1 MGLKIPIRWAALSPN
16 QLRSVEGEDPDS
28 NINSIARIESHVFFA
43 PFLHSLHR
51 RVVGSQLAAKSP
63 FLGDSASQFVQKM
76 RTLLIATEESH
87 FLLRLFKCSILT
99 LDSIKDCIAQ
109 SFADIFCG
117 KSNIDFFDQRHDGVL
132 PCALQDIIET
142 VGDQCQQQ
150 NKDCFSQRKD
160 CNDKRDLRADFNV
173 LDTML
178 KDSLERLKMM
188 REGISW
194 AHIGLCGR
202 TFEGSYTQHVA
213 IIRALCLEGN
223 GDTMQA
229 LAFWDE
235 MLQRD
240 EGRIDEAC
248 YIYSVMSRMG
258 VAPDH
263 ISYKMLIQ
271 GLCIQGHVIEANEF
285 LVSMLENL
293 IVPEP
298 LIWNSIIDGYGRRSM
313 DKTLEHL
320 RRDERDV
327 LDKSGPKIIR
337 HKPITAL
344 LSPTELDPYIPLHTA
359 SEDLVFTGI
368 RNCCEILEKGH
379 SKSIGSF
386 PVSILRPFSEDLDCS
401 EFNTLLK
408 RMMHEKL
415 KWDNSFNVR
424 GISTHLQSPIW
435 IFWLNDVLST
445 FAPILKKCGIYAA
458 IYVSQF
464 AYARNVSLLKGFLER
479 WSPDT
484 NTFHTIYGEL
494 GISLWDLH
502 RISGLPIRGEF
513 YEEFTPSNDIL
524 YSSQTSKAC
533 RGLFNIYASSCQSK
547 KFNHWTFKFIDE
559 SPTSISGFQ
568 RKDRIPDDVY
578 LSGFLASWLSGFVFP
593 HSSGEIRPTTFHVA
607 TKMAGG
613 TLFSLAIPVLA
624 YLYHCLGKMASSSSP
639 GKENIQGPLHY
650 LFGWISLYFVKTY
663 SHGDPQLIC
672 PIPDIHFMPYLGFIG
687 NQSAAQF
694 FNDKFPFVNSL
705 LTYRTECQFRA
716 LTHES
721 EPSGILVDSERI
733 SYFHLG
739 YLISLR
745 QGVLTFK
752 MGFNFISE
760 PYSPNRFGRQFGFAQ
775 ACPTPLNV
783 SCRQPS
789 EWAKFYYNW
798 RHMLRCGTK
807 VSLELPGSRSTSHVT
822 MPYANWWLGT
832 SFTVLQYITHSQ
844 SKSSRKRK
852 LDMSIKDRKTKNPP
866 YSRARSSSSPIA
878 LEASSLQRMDNSRP
892 LIAPSRS
899 SYSAS
904 DLLHLFEDMCNS
916 QFKMRFSFEQADS
929 GPQFSS
935 LAKLFPETMSI
946 SDCTGTSQPTVATK
960 TPMDQFRT
968 YLYSF
973 LEDENMIQELFE
985 GDGYELTALGRIRI
999 KSVEIPSPTK
1009 SFDCSLNGSN
1019 ESEDEF
1025 YDYTP
1030 FLNGTPTKMSK
1041 LPSANVAF
1049 SSPSNEPSKLL
1060 EKDHATLQNSWSTC
1074 GNHNLSPPPPK
1085 SLPAV
1090 HQESTSDTL
1099 EETDEINPDTSE
1111 EAQILADLLEANGVN
1126 KLFDKL
1132 EAPFAS
1138 SGLLLGTSSNEAATH
1153 IQKGLTI
1160 SLQSMTD
1167 VNGMIA
1173 VANNVFMILKSL
1185 GVDFISFYEKV
1196 KIFLGCFALK
1206 TQLADSSNL
1215 STAEFE
1221 AQYCE
1226 KKLHF
1231 DKVSGEHEQLSAS
1244 IIKSDEQIAGLN
1256 QRIIQTKELLK
1267 QLEEELSSTQAEHAV
1282 ILHKLPRVFLNQ
1294 KKTSKLL

>member
-1 MGLKIPIRWAALSPN
+1 M
-16 QLRSVEGEDPDS
+16 
-28 NINSIARIESHVFFA
+28 
-43 PFLHSLHR
+43 
-51 RVVGSQLAAKSP
+51 
-63 FLGDSASQFVQKM
+63 
-76 RTLLIATEESH
+76 
-87 FLLRLFKCSILT
+87 
-99 LDSIKDCIAQ
+99 
-109 SFADIFCG
+109 
-117 KSNIDFFDQRHDGVL
+117 
-132 PCALQDIIET
+132 
-142 VGDQCQQQ
+142 
-150 NKDCFSQRKD
+150 
-160 CNDKRDLRADFNV
+160 
-173 LDTML
+173 
-178 KDSLERLKMM
+178 
-188 REGISW
+188 
-194 AHIGLCGR
+194 
-202 TFEGSYTQHVA
+202 
-213 IIRALCLEGN
+213 
-223 GDTMQA
+223 
-229 LAFWDE
+229 
-235 MLQRD
+235 
-240 EGRIDEAC
+240 
-248 YIYSVMSRMG
+248 
-258 VAPDH
+258 
-263 ISYKMLIQ
+263 
-271 GLCIQGHVIEANEF
+271 
-285 LVSMLENL
+285 
-293 IVPEP
+293 
-298 LIWNSIIDGYGRRSM
+298 RSM
-313 DKTLEHL
+313 EKTLEYL
-320 RRDERDV
+320 RRDERNV

-344 LSPTELDPYIPLHTA
+344 LSPTELDPYIRLHTA
-359 SEDLVFTGI
+359 SEDLIYTGI

-386 PVSILRPFSEDLDCS
+386 PVSILRPFSEDLHCS

-408 RMMHEKL
+408 RMKREKL

-502 RISGLPIRGEF
+502 RISRLLICGEF

-547 KFNHWTFKFIDE
+547 K
-559 SPTSISGFQ
+559 
-568 RKDRIPDDVY
+568 IPDDVY

-593 HSSGEIRPTTFHVA
+593 HSSEEIRPTTFHVA

-613 TLFSLAIPVLA
+613 TLFSLAILVLA

-663 SHGDPQLIC
+663 SHGDPQSIC

-694 FNDKFPFVNSL
+694 FTDKFPFVDSL
-705 LTYRTECQFRA
+705 LTYRTECQFWA

-721 EPSGILVDSERI
+721 EPLGILVDSERI
-733 SYFHLG
+733 SPFYLG

-745 QGVLTFK
+745 QGILTFK

-760 PYSPNRFGRQFGFAQ
+760 PYSPNRYGRQFGFAQ
-775 ACPTPLNV
+775 ACPIPLNV

-789 EWAKFYYNW
+789 EWSKFYYNW

-832 SFTVLQYITHSQ
+832 SFTVLQYVTHSQ
-844 SKSSRKRK
+844 PKSSRKRK
-852 LDMSIKDRKTKNPP
+852 LDMPIKDRKTKNPS

-878 LEASSLQRMDNSRP
+878 LEASSPQRMDNSRP

-899 SYSAS
+899 SYSVS

-916 QFKMRFSFEQADS
+916 QFKMRFSFEQVDS
-929 GPQFSS
+929 GPQFAC
-935 LAKLFPETMSI
+935 LAKLFPETISI

-968 YLYSF
+968 YLHSF
-973 LEDENMIQELFE
+973 LEDKDENMIQELFE

-1009 SFDCSLNGSN
+1009 SFDCSLNGSS

-1030 FLNGTPTKMSK
+1030 LLDGTPTKMSK
-1041 LPSANVAF
+1041 SPSANVAF
-1049 SSPSNEPSKLL
+1049 SSPSNESSKLL
-1060 EKDHATLQNSWSTC
+1060 EKDTQGTLFSLDHATLQNPWSTC
-1074 GNHNLSPPPPK
+1074 GNQNLSHPPK
-1085 SLPAV
+1085 SLQAV
-1090 HQESTSDTL
+1090 HQENTSDTL
-1099 EETDEINPDTSE
+1099 EEKDEITSIPRKRPKFLQ
-1111 EAQILADLLEANGVN
+1111 AYLKQMGLTNYLTNLKHPLLYLTFFWE
-1126 KLFDKL
+1126 
-1132 EAPFAS
+1132 
-1138 SGLLLGTSSNEAATH
+1138 LLLTKQPPIFRKVLLFPSN
-1153 IQKGLTI
+1153 Q
-1160 SLQSMTD
+1160 
-1167 VNGMIA
+1167 
-1173 VANNVFMILKSL
+1173 
-1185 GVDFISFYEKV
+1185 
-1196 KIFLGCFALK
+1196 
-1206 TQLADSSNL
+1206 
-1215 STAEFE
+1215 
-1221 AQYCE
+1221 
-1226 KKLHF
+1226 
-1231 DKVSGEHEQLSAS
+1231 
-1244 IIKSDEQIAGLN
+1244 
-1256 QRIIQTKELLK
+1256 
-1267 QLEEELSSTQAEHAV
+1267 
-1282 ILHKLPRVFLNQ
+1282 
-1294 KKTSKLL
+1294 

>member
-1 MGLKIPIRWAALSPN
+1 
-16 QLRSVEGEDPDS
+16 
-28 NINSIARIESHVFFA
+28 
-43 PFLHSLHR
+43 
-51 RVVGSQLAAKSP
+51 
-63 FLGDSASQFVQKM
+63 
-76 RTLLIATEESH
+76 
-87 FLLRLFKCSILT
+87 
-99 LDSIKDCIAQ
+99 
-109 SFADIFCG
+109 
-117 KSNIDFFDQRHDGVL
+117 
-132 PCALQDIIET
+132 
-142 VGDQCQQQ
+142 
-150 NKDCFSQRKD
+150 
-160 CNDKRDLRADFNV
+160 
-173 LDTML
+173 
-178 KDSLERLKMM
+178 
-188 REGISW
+188 
-194 AHIGLCGR
+194 
-202 TFEGSYTQHVA
+202 
-213 IIRALCLEGN
+213 
-223 GDTMQA
+223 
-229 LAFWDE
+229 
-235 MLQRD
+235 
-240 EGRIDEAC
+240 
-248 YIYSVMSRMG
+248 
-258 VAPDH
+258 
-263 ISYKMLIQ
+263 
-271 GLCIQGHVIEANEF
+271 
-285 LVSMLENL
+285 
-293 IVPEP
+293 
-298 LIWNSIIDGYGRRSM
+298 M
-313 DKTLEHL
+313 DKTLEYL
-320 RRDERDV
+320 RCDERDV

-359 SEDLVFTGI
+359 SEDLVYIGI

-408 RMMHEKL
+408 RMKHEKL

-533 RGLFNIYASSCQSK
+533 RGLFNIYASSVQSK

-624 YLYHCLGKMASSSSP
+624 YLYHSLGKMASSSSP

-663 SHGDPQLIC
+663 SHGDPQSIC

-694 FNDKFPFVNSL
+694 FTDKFPFVDSL

-733 SYFHLG
+733 SPFHLG

-745 QGVLTFK
+745 QGILTFK

-760 PYSPNRFGRQFGFAQ
+760 PYSPNRYGRQFGFAQ
-775 ACPTPLNV
+775 ACPIPLNV

-789 EWAKFYYNW
+789 EWSKFYYNW

-832 SFTVLQYITHSQ
+832 SFTVLQYVTHSQ
-844 SKSSRKRK
+844 PKSSRKRK
-852 LDMSIKDRKTKNPP
+852 LDMPIKDRKTKNPS

-878 LEASSLQRMDNSRP
+878 LKASSPQRMDNSRP
-892 LIAPSRS
+892 FIAPSRS
-899 SYSAS
+899 SYSVS

-916 QFKMRFSFEQADS
+916 QFKMRFSFEQVDS
-929 GPQFSS
+929 GPQFAC

-973 LEDENMIQELFE
+973 LEDKDENMIQELFE

-1009 SFDCSLNGSN
+1009 SFDCSLNGSS

-1030 FLNGTPTKMSK
+1030 LLDGTPTKMSK
-1041 LPSANVAF
+1041 SPSANVAF
-1049 SSPSNEPSKLL
+1049 SSPSNESSKLL
-1060 EKDHATLQNSWSTC
+1060 EKDTQGTLFSLDHATLQNPWSTC
-1074 GNHNLSPPPPK
+1074 GNQNLSHPPK
-1085 SLPAV
+1085 SLQAV
-1090 HQESTSDTL
+1090 HLENTSDTL
-1099 EETDEINPDTSE
+1099 EETDEITSDTSE

-1167 VNGMIA
+1167 VNGMI
-1173 VANNVFMILKSL
+1173 ANNVFMILKSL

-1267 QLEEELSSTQAEHAV
+1267 QLEEELSSTQAEHASFMCDFAQASESV
-1282 ILHKLPRVFLNQ
+1282 SKSEEDVQTALNVLSQHKKKNGQHSVVERAFERAKASLNE
-1294 KKTSKLL
+1294 

>member
-1 MGLKIPIRWAALSPN
+1 
-16 QLRSVEGEDPDS
+16 
-28 NINSIARIESHVFFA
+28 
-43 PFLHSLHR
+43 
-51 RVVGSQLAAKSP
+51 
-63 FLGDSASQFVQKM
+63 
-76 RTLLIATEESH
+76 
-87 FLLRLFKCSILT
+87 
-99 LDSIKDCIAQ
+99 
-109 SFADIFCG
+109 
-117 KSNIDFFDQRHDGVL
+117 
-132 PCALQDIIET
+132 
-142 VGDQCQQQ
+142 
-150 NKDCFSQRKD
+150 
-160 CNDKRDLRADFNV
+160 
-173 LDTML
+173 
-178 KDSLERLKMM
+178 
-188 REGISW
+188 
-194 AHIGLCGR
+194 
-202 TFEGSYTQHVA
+202 
-213 IIRALCLEGN
+213 
-223 GDTMQA
+223 
-229 LAFWDE
+229 
-235 MLQRD
+235 
-240 EGRIDEAC
+240 
-248 YIYSVMSRMG
+248 
-258 VAPDH
+258 
-263 ISYKMLIQ
+263 
-271 GLCIQGHVIEANEF
+271 
-285 LVSMLENL
+285 
-293 IVPEP
+293 
-298 LIWNSIIDGYGRRSM
+298 M
-313 DKTLEHL
+313 DKTLEYL

-337 HKPITAL
+337 HKPITVL

-359 SEDLVFTGI
+359 SEDLVYTGI

-408 RMMHEKL
+408 RMKHEKL

-484 NTFHTIYGEL
+484 NTFHTIYGKL

-502 RISGLPIRGEF
+502 RISGLPICGEF

-559 SPTSISGFQ
+559 SPTSINGFQ

-663 SHGDPQLIC
+663 SHGDPQSIC

-687 NQSAAQF
+687 KQSAAQF
-694 FNDKFPFVNSL
+694 FTNKFPFVDSL

-733 SYFHLG
+733 SPFHLG

-745 QGVLTFK
+745 QGILTFK

-760 PYSPNRFGRQFGFAQ
+760 PYSPNRYGRQFGFSQ
-775 ACPTPLNV
+775 ACPIPLNV
-783 SCRQPS
+783 SCRRPS
-789 EWAKFYYNW
+789 EWSKFYYNW

-807 VSLELPGSRSTSHVT
+807 VSLELLGSRSTSHVT

-832 SFTVLQYITHSQ
+832 SFTVLQYVTHSQ
-844 SKSSRKRK
+844 PKSSRKRK
-852 LDMSIKDRKTKNPP
+852 LDMPIKDRKTKNPS
-866 YSRARSSSSPIA
+866 YSRARSSSSPTV
-878 LEASSLQRMDNSRP
+878 LEASSPQRMDNSRP

-899 SYSAS
+899 SYSVS

-916 QFKMRFSFEQADS
+916 QFKMRFSFEQVDS
-929 GPQFSS
+929 GPQFAC

-973 LEDENMIQELFE
+973 LEDKDENMIQELFE

-1009 SFDCSLNGSN
+1009 SFDCSLNGSS

-1025 YDYTP
+1025 YDYTS
-1030 FLNGTPTKMSK
+1030 LLDGTPTKVSK
-1041 LPSANVAF
+1041 SPSANVAF
-1049 SSPSNEPSKLL
+1049 SSPSNESPKLL
-1060 EKDHATLQNSWSTC
+1060 EKGTAPQTSPAASHMPLATFKDHATLQNPWSTY
-1074 GNHNLSPPPPK
+1074 GNQNLSHSPK
-1085 SLPAV
+1085 SLQAV
-1090 HQESTSDTL
+1090 HQENTSDTL
-1099 EETDEINPDTSE
+1099 EETDEITSDTSE
-1111 EAQILADLLEANGVN
+1111 EAQILANLLEANGIN

-1132 EAPFAS
+1132 EAPFAPS
-1138 SGLLLGTSSNEAATH
+1138 NLLLGTSSNEAATH

-1167 VNGMIA
+1167 VNDMIA

-1196 KIFLGCFALK
+1196 KIFLECFALK
-1206 TQLADSSNL
+1206 NQLADSSNL

-1221 AQYCE
+1221 AQYYE
-1226 KKLHF
+1226 KKLRF

-1244 IIKSDEQIAGLN
+1244 IIKSDEHIAGLN

-1267 QLEEELSSTQAEHAV
+1267 QLEEELSSTQAERASFMCDFAQASESV
-1282 ILHKLPRVFLNQ
+1282 SKSEEGMQIALNVLNQ
-1294 KKTSKLL
+1294 HKKKNGQHSVVERAFERAKASLNE

>member
-1 MGLKIPIRWAALSPN
+1 
-16 QLRSVEGEDPDS
+16 
-28 NINSIARIESHVFFA
+28 
-43 PFLHSLHR
+43 
-51 RVVGSQLAAKSP
+51 
-63 FLGDSASQFVQKM
+63 
-76 RTLLIATEESH
+76 
-87 FLLRLFKCSILT
+87 
-99 LDSIKDCIAQ
+99 
-109 SFADIFCG
+109 
-117 KSNIDFFDQRHDGVL
+117 
-132 PCALQDIIET
+132 
-142 VGDQCQQQ
+142 
-150 NKDCFSQRKD
+150 
-160 CNDKRDLRADFNV
+160 
-173 LDTML
+173 
-178 KDSLERLKMM
+178 
-188 REGISW
+188 
-194 AHIGLCGR
+194 
-202 TFEGSYTQHVA
+202 
-213 IIRALCLEGN
+213 
-223 GDTMQA
+223 
-229 LAFWDE
+229 
-235 MLQRD
+235 
-240 EGRIDEAC
+240 
-248 YIYSVMSRMG
+248 
-258 VAPDH
+258 
-263 ISYKMLIQ
+263 
-271 GLCIQGHVIEANEF
+271 
-285 LVSMLENL
+285 
-293 IVPEP
+293 
-298 LIWNSIIDGYGRRSM
+298 M
-313 DKTLEHL
+313 DKTLEYL

-359 SEDLVFTGI
+359 SEDLVYTGI

-386 PVSILRPFSEDLDCS
+386 PVSILHPFSEDLDCS

-408 RMMHEKL
+408 RMKHEKL

-502 RISGLPIRGEF
+502 RISGLPICGEF

-559 SPTSISGFQ
+559 SPTSINGFQ

-593 HSSGEIRPTTFHVA
+593 HSSREIRPTTFHVA

-663 SHGDPQLIC
+663 SHGDPQSIC

-694 FNDKFPFVNSL
+694 FTDKFPFVDSL

-721 EPSGILVDSERI
+721 EPSGIL
-733 SYFHLG
+733 
-739 YLISLR
+739 
-745 QGVLTFK
+745 
-752 MGFNFISE
+752 
-760 PYSPNRFGRQFGFAQ
+760 
-775 ACPTPLNV
+775 
-783 SCRQPS
+783 
-789 EWAKFYYNW
+789 
-798 RHMLRCGTK
+798 
-807 VSLELPGSRSTSHVT
+807 
-822 MPYANWWLGT
+822 
-832 SFTVLQYITHSQ
+832 
-844 SKSSRKRK
+844 RK
-852 LDMSIKDRKTKNPP
+852 LDMPIKDRKTKNPS
-866 YSRARSSSSPIA
+866 YSRARSSSSPTV
-878 LEASSLQRMDNSRP
+878 LEASSPQRMDNSRP

-899 SYSAS
+899 SYSVS

-916 QFKMRFSFEQADS
+916 QFKMRFSFEQVDS
-929 GPQFSS
+929 GPQFAC

-973 LEDENMIQELFE
+973 LEDKDENMIQELFK

-1009 SFDCSLNGSN
+1009 SFDCSLNGSS

-1030 FLNGTPTKMSK
+1030 LLDGTPTKVSK
-1041 LPSANVAF
+1041 SPSANVAF
-1049 SSPSNEPSKLL
+1049 SSPSNESPKLL
-1060 EKDHATLQNSWSTC
+1060 EKGTAPQTSPAASHMPLATFKDHATLQNPWSTY
-1074 GNHNLSPPPPK
+1074 GNQNLSHSPK
-1085 SLPAV
+1085 SLQAV
-1090 HQESTSDTL
+1090 HQENTSDTL
-1099 EETDEINPDTSE
+1099 EETDEITSDTSE
-1111 EAQILADLLEANGVN
+1111 EAQILADLLEANGIN

-1132 EAPFAS
+1132 EAPFAPS
-1138 SGLLLGTSSNEAATH
+1138 NLLLGTSSNEAATH

-1167 VNGMIA
+1167 VNDMIA

-1196 KIFLGCFALK
+1196 KIFLECFALK
-1206 TQLADSSNL
+1206 NQLADSSNL

-1221 AQYCE
+1221 AQYYE
-1226 KKLHF
+1226 KKLRF

-1244 IIKSDEQIAGLN
+1244 IIKSDEHIAGLN

-1267 QLEEELSSTQAEHAV
+1267 QLEEELSSTQAERASFMCDFAQASESV
-1282 ILHKLPRVFLNQ
+1282 SKSEEGMQIALNVLNQ
-1294 KKTSKLL
+1294 HKKKNGQHSVVERAFERAKASLNE

>member
-1 MGLKIPIRWAALSPN
+1 M
-16 QLRSVEGEDPDS
+16 
-28 NINSIARIESHVFFA
+28 
-43 PFLHSLHR
+43 
-51 RVVGSQLAAKSP
+51 
-63 FLGDSASQFVQKM
+63 
-76 RTLLIATEESH
+76 
-87 FLLRLFKCSILT
+87 
-99 LDSIKDCIAQ
+99 
-109 SFADIFCG
+109 
-117 KSNIDFFDQRHDGVL
+117 
-132 PCALQDIIET
+132 
-142 VGDQCQQQ
+142 
-150 NKDCFSQRKD
+150 
-160 CNDKRDLRADFNV
+160 
-173 LDTML
+173 
-178 KDSLERLKMM
+178 
-188 REGISW
+188 
-194 AHIGLCGR
+194 
-202 TFEGSYTQHVA
+202 
-213 IIRALCLEGN
+213 
-223 GDTMQA
+223 
-229 LAFWDE
+229 
-235 MLQRD
+235 
-240 EGRIDEAC
+240 
-248 YIYSVMSRMG
+248 
-258 VAPDH
+258 
-263 ISYKMLIQ
+263 
-271 GLCIQGHVIEANEF
+271 
-285 LVSMLENL
+285 
-293 IVPEP
+293 
-298 LIWNSIIDGYGRRSM
+298 RSM
-313 DKTLEHL
+313 DKTLEYL

-359 SEDLVFTGI
+359 SEDLVYTGI

-386 PVSILRPFSEDLDCS
+386 PVSILRPFSEDLDYS

-408 RMMHEKL
+408 RMKHEKL

-524 YSSQTSKAC
+524 YLSQTSKAC
-533 RGLFNIYASSCQSK
+533 RGLFNIYASSVQSK

-624 YLYHCLGKMASSSSP
+624 YLYHSLGKMASSSSP

-650 LFGWISLYFVKTY
+650 FFGWISLYFVKTY

-672 PIPDIHFMPYLGFIG
+672 PIPDIHFMPYLGFIR

-694 FNDKFPFVNSL
+694 FNDKFPFVDSL

-721 EPSGILVDSERI
+721 EPSGIL
-733 SYFHLG
+733 
-739 YLISLR
+739 
-745 QGVLTFK
+745 
-752 MGFNFISE
+752 
-760 PYSPNRFGRQFGFAQ
+760 
-775 ACPTPLNV
+775 
-783 SCRQPS
+783 
-789 EWAKFYYNW
+789 
-798 RHMLRCGTK
+798 
-807 VSLELPGSRSTSHVT
+807 
-822 MPYANWWLGT
+822 
-832 SFTVLQYITHSQ
+832 
-844 SKSSRKRK
+844 RK

-973 LEDENMIQELFE
+973 LEDKDENMIQELFE
-985 GDGYELTALGRIRI
+985 GDGYELTALGRIHI

-1009 SFDCSLNGSN
+1009 SFDCSLNGSS

-1030 FLNGTPTKMSK
+1030 LLDGTPTKMSK
-1041 LPSANVAF
+1041 SPSANVAF
-1049 SSPSNEPSKLL
+1049 SSPSNESPKLL
-1060 EKDHATLQNSWSTC
+1060 EKDHATLQNPWSTC
-1074 GNHNLSPPPPK
+1074 GNQNLSHSPK
-1085 SLPAV
+1085 SLQAV
-1090 HQESTSDTL
+1090 HQENTSDTL
-1099 EETDEINPDTSE
+1099 EETDEITSDTSE

-1132 EAPFAS
+1132 EAPFAPS
-1138 SGLLLGTSSNEAATH
+1138 NLLLGTSSNEAATH
-1153 IQKGLTI
+1153 IQKCLTI

-1167 VNGMIA
+1167 VNDMIA

-1196 KIFLGCFALK
+1196 KIFLECFALK

-1221 AQYCE
+1221 AQYYE

-1244 IIKSDEQIAGLN
+1244 IIKSDEHIAGLN

-1267 QLEEELSSTQAEHAV
+1267 QLEEELSSTQAERASFMCDFAQASESV
-1282 ILHKLPRVFLNQ
+1282 SKSEEGMQIALNVLNQ
-1294 KKTSKLL
+1294 HKKKNGQHSVVERAFERAKASLNE